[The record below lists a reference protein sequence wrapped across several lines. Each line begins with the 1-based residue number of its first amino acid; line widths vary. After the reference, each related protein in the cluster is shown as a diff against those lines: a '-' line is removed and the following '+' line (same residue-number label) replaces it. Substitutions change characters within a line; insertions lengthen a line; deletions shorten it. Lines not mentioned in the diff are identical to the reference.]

1 MKIAIIGV
9 GNMGGAILKALN
21 QGELIN
27 PRDITASDPSAKIL
41 EHLKLIAPNI
51 KYTSSNQEAV
61 DGANMVIICVK
72 PWLVEDIISQFK
84 YSINRSKQIFV
95 SIAAGI
101 SLDTLAKCLSENGI
115 CPPIYRVIPNVAIE
129 VKESMTFIA
138 TQNGTIEQTEKV
150 MSVFDEFGK
159 TALITETEMET
170 ATALGSC
177 GIAFGFKYIRSV
189 MEAGVEM
196 GFSASASK
204 QIAIQTMR
212 GALDYLEK
220 TQEHPSAAIDKVTT
234 PGGITIKGIN
244 ELDHQG
250 FVSAVIKAYKA
261 CK

>member
-27 PRDITASDPSAKIL
+27 PGDIIASDPSTKVL
-41 EHLKLIAPNI
+41 DHLKMVAPNI
-51 KYTSSNQEAV
+51 KYTSNNQEAI
-61 DGANMVIICVK
+61 DGAGMVIICVK

-84 YSINRSKQIFV
+84 YTINPGKQIFV

-101 SLDTLAKCLSENGI
+101 SLETLKKLLSQNGI
-115 CPPIYRVIPNVAIE
+115 APAIYRVIPNVAIE

-138 TQNGTIEQTEKV
+138 TQNGTVDQTAKV
-150 MSVFDEFGK
+150 VSIFEEFGK
-159 TALITETEMET
+159 TAVIQESEMET

-196 GFSASASK
+196 GFSANASK

-220 TQEHPSAAIDKVTT
+220 TDEHPEVAIDKVTT

-244 ELDHQG
+244 ELEHEG
-250 FVSAVIKAYKA
+250 FMSAIIKAYKA